1 MMRNIPIA
9 VPPPSVLCERNTH
22 SQFPVYGPGDHITS
36 SERTILVR
44 CVRGEDHE
52 VPGPIVFLHYWW
64 RHFLFF
70 SCRHP
75 HVSAGGDWR
84 PQPSSRS
91 GGWHPLPPHSPREST
106 RGTGRNRASGRR
118 SERSCCH
125 QTPAVDPAHRA
136 KRCL

>member
-52 VPGPIVFLHYWW
+52 VPGPYSVFTLLVEALPLFLVSSPSRICWRRLATTAVQPVWW
-64 RHFLFF
+64 LARTPAPF
-70 SCRHP
+70 
-75 HVSAGGDWR
+75 
-84 PQPSSRS
+84 
-91 GGWHPLPPHSPREST
+91 SPR
-106 RGTGRNRASGRR
+106 
-118 SERSCCH
+118 
-125 QTPAVDPAHRA
+125 
-136 KRCL
+136 K